1 MLASCFC
8 GASLTWLPWLS
19 TEAAGGHIRRSGV
32 TAAAPHGETE
42 VTALPETQQQIVR
55 SLPVST
61 STSCSKSF
69 ICSRLVSVDHSYNCN
84 SQLLFCY
91 QTLLIGLIPGL
102 NSNKL
107 YLNNFASWFDLNR
120 VIFSVSA
127 LNELIVQVSWLSR
140 AVVML
145 WGILGKNPGVMW
157 ARGGG
162 GSFIFYT
169 KCSETNNNNEKS
181 HFKTCPIIL
190 KIIINDVR

>member
-8 GASLTWLPWLS
+8 GPSLTWLPWLS

-69 ICSRLVSVDHSYNCN
+69 ICSHLVSVDHSYNCN

-107 YLNNFASWFDLNR
+107 YLNNFASWFDLNSHLLR
-120 VIFSVSA
+120 FCPQWTYCSG
-127 LNELIVQVSWLSR
+127 ELTQQGCR
-140 AVVML
+140 DAVRHS
-145 WGILGKNPGVMW
+145 G
-157 ARGGG
+157 
-162 GSFIFYT
+162 
-169 KCSETNNNNEKS
+169 
-181 HFKTCPIIL
+181 
-190 KIIINDVR
+190 